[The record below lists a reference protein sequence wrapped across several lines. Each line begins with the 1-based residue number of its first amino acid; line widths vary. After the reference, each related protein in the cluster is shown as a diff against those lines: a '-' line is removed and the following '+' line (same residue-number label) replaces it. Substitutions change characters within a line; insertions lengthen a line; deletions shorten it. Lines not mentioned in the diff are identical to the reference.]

1 MRKKSNKTK
10 LTLWID
16 KNVLAEARE
25 YIPNLSA
32 FVEMKFREYIVLF
45 KRFGELKNAEAG
57 IRTRDL
63 RIMSPSPQPA
73 RPPRLGVYLRESY

>member
-16 KNVLAEARE
+16 KNVVEKARK

-32 FVEMKFREYIVLF
+32 FVEMKFREYVYQFERLEEM
-45 KRFGELKNAEAG
+45 KTCRG
-57 IRTRDL
+57 RD
-63 RIMSPSPQPA
+63 SNPGPTD
-73 RPPRLGVYLRESY
+73 YESVAPTS

>member
-32 FVEMKFREYIVLF
+32 FVEMKFREYIALF
-45 KRFGELKNAEAG
+45 KRSEGLKKCRG
-57 IRTRDL
+57 RD
-63 RIMSPSPQPA
+63 SNPGPSD
-73 RPPRLGVYLRESY
+73 YESDAPTS